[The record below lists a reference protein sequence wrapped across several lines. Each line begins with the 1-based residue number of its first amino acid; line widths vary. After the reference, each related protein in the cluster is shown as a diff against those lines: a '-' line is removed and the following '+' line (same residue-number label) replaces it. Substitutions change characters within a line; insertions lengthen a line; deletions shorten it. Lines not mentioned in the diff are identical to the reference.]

1 MTKPMRVANV
11 TATTRTAD
19 KPSMTIGA
27 RSSAAYVALYVIV
40 NHTLE
45 YTYINSRNITGY
57 FG

>member
-1 MTKPMRVANV
+1 MIMPIKVAKV
-11 TATTRTAD
+11 APTTRTAD

-27 RSSAAYVALYVIV
+27 RSSALYVALYTIV

-57 FG
+57 FK